1 MSLSGS
7 FSTLVT
13 NFLRIAGYGGGGQQP
28 GAPAPQISNAPAG
41 DSDDEGYVTPPDITD
56 DVDGDTDEEEGYTT
70 APEIPDD
77 VDADTDDDED
87 YVTASDSS
95 DDADDQTAIDE
106 ARRLAAE
113 FEERFARVKGADPAG
128 AEFVAT
134 FLAYVRAKGRLDQLL
149 ADGDGRRAL
158 EFLPGCRGTSGGI
171 RRCCWTEALAEAAEG
186 RSRAARCVRDQR
198 R

>member
-13 NFLRIAGYGGGGQQP
+13 NFLQIAGYGGGGQQP
-28 GAPAPQISNAPAG
+28 GAPAPQISNASAG
-41 DSDDEGYVTPPDITD
+41 DFDDEGYVTPPDITD
-56 DVDGDTDEEEGYTT
+56 DVDGDTDEEEGYST

-77 VDADTDDDED
+77 VDADTDDED

-113 FEERFARVKGADPAG
+113 FEARFARVKDADPAG

-186 RSRAARCVRDQR
+186 RTRATRCVRDQR